1 MKNIEEIEKFYK
13 TIGSNVKRKREE
25 QNLTQLQLSHLM
37 GFKSVSLV
45 SQAETYYNK
54 QHFSIK
60 HLYMLASVLKCN
72 IEEFFKDVKVISLD
86 WEELK

>member
-1 MKNIEEIEKFYK
+1 MKNIEEIKNFYK

-45 SQAETYYNK
+45 SQSETYYNK

-60 HLYMLASVLKCN
+60 HLYMLASILECN
-72 IEEFFKDVKVISLD
+72 IEEFIKDVKIVPLD